1 MNFYMRFI
9 GNKES
14 IVTEIYKLMKSKGL
28 VDKGYTLFDPFSGT
42 GTVADYLKDSFN
54 LKVNDLLTW
63 SVIYSRGRILAN
75 ECTFEKLGFDPIEF
89 FNNNDEIIKG
99 FFYENY
105 SPGGSERMYFNEKN
119 AGRIDYFR
127 QTIEEW
133 FNKELIN
140 YNEYCY
146 LLACLIESVSLVSN
160 TAGVYGAFL
169 KHWDSRA
176 LKDIKFIEVIF
187 YEKEN
192 LKADF
197 YNSRL
202 EDIIEDVECDV
213 LYLDPPYT
221 QNQYGTQYHLLETLV
236 LYDNPSISPV
246 TGSRKTAPMRSDWSK
261 NFKSH
266 ILLDK
271 ILAKTK
277 ARYVVLSYNVDGF
290 MSKQFIEACFKRY
303 GKVDTYKC
311 EKISYKKYRNFKT
324 KRENDHFEYLF
335 FIEKKDINEVTYE
348 SPLNYIGSKSKMIAE
363 MKSLMPSEIDTFIDL
378 FGGGFN
384 VGININSQKTIY
396 NDTNWIVKDLV
407 KSFSKYET
415 YDYLMYINRTIKK
428 FGLEASNKENYLN
441 VRNHYNSFPVADR
454 DPRLLYTVILYGF
467 QQQIR
472 FNSDYDFNNP
482 VGMRWFN
489 DNVLEKM
496 VSFSRAIKEGNI
508 EFTSRSFED
517 YLDDIDSNTFVY
529 MDPPYMLTNGS
540 YNDGK
545 RGFDGWTIEH
555 EQKLMDF
562 ADELNR
568 RGVKFMISYVLEH
581 QGEIN
586 ERMNEWLK
594 YRLYKVINMTPI
606 PGRKRKEV
614 VIINYELS

>member
-1 MNFYMRFI
+1 
-9 GNKES
+9 
-14 IVTEIYKLMKSKGL
+14 MKSKGL

>member
-1 MNFYMRFI
+1 MRFI

-555 EQKLMDF
+555 EQKLMNF